1 MAPEAP
7 ARPPAIRL
15 EGVTVRYQVAKEVVS
30 SIKEYAIRRL
40 QGRIEHDELVALRGV
55 SLTVAPGERV
65 GVIGPNGA
73 GKSTM
78 MKVIAR
84 VCRPT
89 EGRVVVRGRVA
100 PLLQLGIGFHQELSG
115 RENVVL
121 QGTLLGRSRS
131 EMEARM
137 GAIAEFAEIEG
148 FLEAPV
154 RTYST
159 GMGAR
164 LAFATATDVDPDI
177 LLIDEMLAVGDERFV
192 AKCYGRMAGF
202 RDRGKTFFLVT
213 HSLPEV
219 EKTCHRAIWLL
230 DGEVVADG
238 EPTEVCGR
246 YREWAR
252 NGGGAA
258 PARMRDR
265 EGPKED

>member
-1 MAPEAP
+1 MAPEAS
-7 ARPPAIRL
+7 PAILL
-15 EGVTVRYQVAKEVVS
+15 EGVTVRYRVPKEVVS

-55 SLTVAPGERV
+55 SLRVAPGERV
-65 GVIGPNGA
+65 GVVGPNGA
-73 GKSTM
+73 GKSTL

-84 VCRPT
+84 VCRPSK
-89 EGRVVVRGRVA
+89 GRVVVRGRVA

-121 QGTLLGRSRS
+121 QGTLLGRSRR

-137 GAIAEFAEIEG
+137 AAIAQFAEIEG
-148 FLEAPV
+148 FLDAPI

-177 LLIDEMLAVGDERFV
+177 LLIDEALSVGDERFV
-192 AKCYGRMAGF
+192 AKCRDRMAGF
-202 RDRGKTFFLVT
+202 RERGKTFFLVS
-213 HSLPEV
+213 HSLSEV

-238 EPTEVCGR
+238 DPEEVCAR
-246 YREWAR
+246 YRAWAQR
-252 NGGGAA
+252 GDEVSGAPGRGPGTA
-258 PARMRDR
+258 PGA
-265 EGPKED
+265 

>member
-1 MAPEAP
+1 VAPEARE
-7 ARPPAIRL
+7 RPPAIQL
-15 EGVTVRYQVAKEVVS
+15 EGVTVRYRVAKEVVS

-55 SLTVAPGERV
+55 SLSVAPGDRV

-100 PLLQLGIGFHQELSG
+100 PLLQLGLGFHSELSG

-121 QGTLLGRSRS
+121 QGTLLGRSRR
-131 EMEARM
+131 EMESRM
-137 GAIAEFAEIEG
+137 EAIAGFAEIEG
-148 FLEAPV
+148 FLDAPV

-159 GMGAR
+159 GMSAR

-177 LLIDEMLAVGDERFV
+177 LLIDETLSVGDERFV
-192 AKCYGRMAGF
+192 AKCHDRMAGF
-202 RDRGKTFFLVT
+202 RERGKTFFLVS

-238 EPTEVCGR
+238 EPKDVCER

-252 NGGGAA
+252 SDVDTPQQVIDYRPGL
-258 PARMRDR
+258 
-265 EGPKED
+265 E

>member
-1 MAPEAP
+1 MEPEFP
-7 ARPPAIRL
+7 ARPPAIQL
-15 EGVTVRYQVAKEVVS
+15 EGVTVRYRVAKEVVS

-40 QGRIEHDELVALRGV
+40 QGRIEHDELVALRDV
-55 SLTVAPGERV
+55 SLSVAPGDRV

-89 EGRVVVRGRVA
+89 EGRVVVHGRVA
-100 PLLQLGIGFHQELSG
+100 PLLQLGIGFHSELSG

-121 QGTLLGRSRS
+121 QGTLLGRSRA
-131 EMEARM
+131 EMETRM
-137 GAIAEFAEIEG
+137 EAIAGFAEIEG
-148 FLEAPV
+148 FLDAPV

-159 GMGAR
+159 GMSAR
-164 LAFATATDVDPDI
+164 LAFATATDVDPDV

-192 AKCYGRMAGF
+192 ARCHERMAGF

-213 HSLPEV
+213 HSLSQV

-238 EPTEVCGR
+238 DPAEVCER

-252 NGGGAA
+252 SGADGAGSGA
-258 PARMRDR
+258 PGR
-265 EGPKED
+265 EGP

>member
-1 MAPEAP
+1 VEPEP
-7 ARPPAIRL
+7 PERPPAIDL
-15 EGVTVRYQVAKEVVS
+15 SGVTVRYQVAKEVVS

-55 SLTVAPGERV
+55 SLSVAPGDRV

-100 PLLQLGIGFHQELSG
+100 PLLQLGLGFHQELSG

-137 GAIAEFAEIEG
+137 GAIAGFAEIEG
-148 FLEAPV
+148 FLDAPV

-159 GMGAR
+159 GMSAR

-177 LLIDEMLAVGDERFV
+177 LLIDETLSVGDERFV
-192 AKCYGRMAGF
+192 AKCHGRMAGF
-202 RDRGKTFFLVT
+202 RDRGKTFFLVS
-213 HSLPEV
+213 HSLAEV

-238 EPTEVCGR
+238 EPADVCER
-246 YREWAR
+246 YREWAM
-252 NGGGAA
+252 NGGNGGRTASEA
-258 PARMRDR
+258 CGRP
-265 EGPKED
+265 EGV

>member
-1 MAPEAP
+1 MAPEETEA
-7 ARPPAIRL
+7 PPAIRL
-15 EGVTVRYQVAKEVVS
+15 EGVTVRYRVPKEVVS

-55 SLTVAPGERV
+55 SLRVAPGERV
-65 GVIGPNGA
+65 GVIGPYGA

-89 EGRVVVRGRVA
+89 DGRVVVRGRVA

-121 QGTLLGRSRS
+121 QGTLLGRSRA
-131 EMEARM
+131 EMEARTP
-137 GAIAEFAEIEG
+137 AIAEFAGIEG
-148 FLEAPV
+148 FLDAPV

-159 GMGAR
+159 GMSAR

-177 LLIDEMLAVGDERFV
+177 LLVDETLSVGDERFV
-192 AKCYGRMAGF
+192 AKCHARMAGF
-202 RDRGKTFFLVT
+202 RERGKTFLLVT
-213 HSLPEV
+213 HSLTEV
-219 EKTCHRAIWLL
+219 EKSCHRAVWLL

-238 EPTEVCGR
+238 DPREVCEG
-246 YREWAR
+246 YRSWSR
-252 NGGGAA
+252 NGAGGAK
-258 PARMRDR
+258 PGNPDQ
-265 EGPKED
+265 

>member
-1 MAPEAP
+1 MAPEDP
-7 ARPPAIRL
+7 ALRPAIHL
-15 EGVTVRYQVAKEVVS
+15 ENVTVRYRVAKEVVS

-55 SLTVAPGERV
+55 SLSVAPGDRV

-89 EGRVVVRGRVA
+89 EGRVIVRGRVA
-100 PLLQLGIGFHQELSG
+100 PLLQLGIGFHSELSG

-121 QGTLLGRSRS
+121 QGTLLGRSRA
-131 EMEARM
+131 EMESRM
-137 GAIAEFAEIEG
+137 EAIAGFAEIEG
-148 FLEAPV
+148 FLDAPI

-164 LAFATATDVDPDI
+164 LAFATATDVDPDV

-192 AKCYGRMAGF
+192 AKCQERMAGF

-213 HSLPEV
+213 HSLLQV
-219 EKTCHRAIWLL
+219 EKICHRAIWLL

-238 EPTEVCGR
+238 EPKEVCER

-252 NGGGAA
+252 SGAEA
-258 PARMRDR
+258 PRQVIADR
-265 EGPKED
+265 AGLE

>member
-1 MAPEAP
+1 MAPEVP
-7 ARPPAIRL
+7 ARSPAIQL
-15 EGVTVRYQVAKEVVS
+15 EGVTVRYRVAKEVVS

-55 SLTVAPGERV
+55 SLSVAPGDRV

-89 EGRVVVRGRVA
+89 EGRAVVRGRVA
-100 PLLQLGIGFHQELSG
+100 PLLQLGIGFHSELSG

-121 QGTLLGRSRS
+121 QGTLLGRSRA

-137 GAIAEFAEIEG
+137 EAIAGFAEIEG
-148 FLEAPV
+148 FLDAPV

-164 LAFATATDVDPDI
+164 LAFATATDVDPDV

-192 AKCYGRMAGF
+192 EKCQERMAGF

-213 HSLPEV
+213 HSLPQV

-238 EPTEVCGR
+238 EPKEVCDR

-252 NGGGAA
+252 SGVDA
-258 PARMRDR
+258 PRPAIGDHERA
-265 EGPKED
+265 EAG

>member
-1 MAPEAP
+1 
-7 ARPPAIRL
+7 
-15 EGVTVRYQVAKEVVS
+15 
-30 SIKEYAIRRL
+30 
-40 QGRIEHDELVALRGV
+40 
-55 SLTVAPGERV
+55 
-65 GVIGPNGA
+65 
-73 GKSTM
+73 M

-100 PLLQLGIGFHQELSG
+100 PLLQLGIGFHSELSG

-121 QGTLLGRSRS
+121 QGTLLGRSRA
-131 EMEARM
+131 EMESRM
-137 GAIAEFAEIEG
+137 EAIAGFAEIEG
-148 FLEAPV
+148 FLDAPV

-164 LAFATATDVDPDI
+164 LAFATATDVDPDV

-192 AKCYGRMAGF
+192 AKCHERMAGF

-213 HSLPEV
+213 HSLAQV

-238 EPTEVCGR
+238 EPEDVCDR

-252 NGGGAA
+252 SGVGA
-258 PARMRDR
+258 P
-265 EGPKED
+265 P

>member
-7 ARPPAIRL
+7 DGPLAIHL
-15 EGVTVRYQVAKEVVS
+15 EGVTVRYRVPKEVVS

-40 QGRIEHDELVALRGV
+40 QGRIEHDELVALRDV
-55 SLTVAPGERV
+55 SVRVAPGDRV
-65 GVIGPNGA
+65 GVVGPNGA

-84 VCRPT
+84 VCRPS

-100 PLLQLGIGFHQELSG
+100 PLLQLGIGFHSELSG

-121 QGTLLGRSRS
+121 QGTLLGRSRA
-131 EMEARM
+131 EMESRM
-137 GAIAEFAEIEG
+137 GEIAAFAEVEA
-148 FLEAPV
+148 FLDAPV

-159 GMGAR
+159 GMVAR
-164 LAFATATDVDPDI
+164 LAFATATDVDPDV
-177 LLIDEMLAVGDERFV
+177 LLIDETLSVGDERFV
-192 AKCYGRMAGF
+192 AKCHDRMARF

-213 HSLPEV
+213 HSLAEV

-230 DGEVVADG
+230 DGEVVSDG
-238 EPTEVCGR
+238 DPAEVCDR

-252 NGGGAA
+252 NGAGAA
-258 PARMRDR
+258 LP
-265 EGPKED
+265 EDGTRTGSDAG

>member
-1 MAPEAP
+1 MAPEEPEA
-7 ARPPAIRL
+7 PPAIRL
-15 EGVTVRYQVAKEVVS
+15 EGATVRYRVPKEVVS

-55 SLTVAPGERV
+55 SLRVAPGERV

-89 EGRVVVRGRVA
+89 EGRVVVHGRVA

-121 QGTLLGRSRS
+121 QGTLLGRSRA

-137 GAIAEFAEIEG
+137 EAIAGFAEIEG
-148 FLEAPV
+148 FLDAPV

-159 GMGAR
+159 GMSAR

-177 LLIDEMLAVGDERFV
+177 LLVDEMLSVGDERFM
-192 AKCYGRMAGF
+192 AKCQERMAGF
-202 RDRGKTFFLVT
+202 RERGKTFFLVS
-213 HSLPEV
+213 HSLPVV

-238 EPTEVCGR
+238 EPEDVCER
-246 YREWAR
+246 YREWAC
-252 NGGGAA
+252 NGPGGATTEN
-258 PARMRDR
+258 RDR
-265 EGPKED
+265 